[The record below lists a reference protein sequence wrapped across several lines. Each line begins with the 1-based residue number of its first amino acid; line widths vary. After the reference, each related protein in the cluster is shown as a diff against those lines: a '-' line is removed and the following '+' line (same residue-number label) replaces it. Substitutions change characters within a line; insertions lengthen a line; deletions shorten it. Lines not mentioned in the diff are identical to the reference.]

1 MTYYVFLNPAFSCR
15 KTRGVVF
22 HAKNHRPAPLTKEPD
37 GGFEKLFLDD
47 H

>member
-22 HAKNHRPAPLTKEPD
+22 HA
-37 GGFEKLFLDD
+37 EKPPPGTLDEGAGQWF
-47 H
+47 